1 MFCPEINTA
10 RDGRRV
16 REGVAQGR
24 RRVTRGGAVGLPSWR
39 VPVEGAADGGGPG
52 ERDRQRSDSAA
63 APMPAALQSNAE
75 DCSTTTGCGLGGAVE
90 PPETTSVGTAPGPGE
105 RGRAACHCRRASEA
119 ERSAEPRSENRS
131 QVRRAQASERWHR
144 RQTVSPRTRALS
156 PGKERLHTVTSLPAE
171 PGFAGAF
178 AHQTDRQ
185 VAGSSHRRRLVRRVR
200 TSSTVGVAAILAA
213 IARARSRYATSPST
227 SSMPLVIAGAGVVLT
242 ERAPP
247 ALI

>member
-16 REGVAQGR
+16 RERRCAGR

-90 PPETTSVGTAPGPGE
+90 PPETT
-105 RGRAACHCRRASEA
+105 
-119 ERSAEPRSENRS
+119 
-131 QVRRAQASERWHR
+131 
-144 RQTVSPRTRALS
+144 
-156 PGKERLHTVTSLPAE
+156 
-171 PGFAGAF
+171 
-178 AHQTDRQ
+178 
-185 VAGSSHRRRLVRRVR
+185 
-200 TSSTVGVAAILAA
+200 
-213 IARARSRYATSPST
+213 
-227 SSMPLVIAGAGVVLT
+227 
-242 ERAPP
+242 
-247 ALI
+247 